1 MFEFIRNHQR
11 LMQLLLLLFVMP
23 TFAFFGLESYG
34 RMGGDKGEV
43 VNVAGQP
50 ITQQEWDSAQREQMA
65 RMAQVY
71 GAQFDPKMFDT
82 PAVKREVLDNL
93 ISQRT
98 LAVEASRQHLMIPD
112 QILQRA
118 ILETPGLLTADGK
131 FDGARYKQ
139 LLSLQGMTPEMYEA
153 KLRQDLALQQLNA
166 AVQATAFAPKTVT
179 TLLSDMNSQERVVG
193 QFTIH
198 ASDYAAKVKLTDQ
211 MLKDYY
217 DKNIQQFTIPEH
229 ANIQYLVLDAKVL
242 AGQINVS
249 DDDIKSYYDQNASHY
264 TTEEERRASHILIA
278 VNKDAPAAE
287 QAKAKAK
294 AETLLAEVRKD
305 SASFARVAKEN
316 SQDPGSAANGGD
328 LGFFARQAMVKPFA
342 DAAFGLKQGQISDLV
357 RSDFGY
363 HIIQLTAIKPAVAKP
378 LAAVKDEIKAEIQK
392 QLISKKF
399 AELAEAFNN
408 VAYEQGDSL
417 KPAADQLKLTLQS
430 ASNVT
435 RHPSPALAPTVPY
448 NQPAFLKALFTDDV
462 VHDKHNSAVVEI
474 GPNALMSGR
483 ITEYVAASKRPFSE
497 VEAEVRRDVTQL
509 ETARL
514 AREAGEAR
522 LIALRAKDDAT
533 IFSAS
538 KTVSRTQ
545 PAGFSNSALAA
556 VMKANVRNLPAFV
569 GVPVA
574 ESGYA
579 IFRISKVMQPE
590 KQDVARRKAESEQIA
605 NVLAQQEMTAYLEVL
620 KKKAKV
626 EMVKKPVIAA
636 DAQESTSPIA
646 D

>member
-1 MFEFIRNHQR
+1 
-11 LMQLLLLLFVMP
+11 
-23 TFAFFGLESYG
+23 
-34 RMGGDKGEV
+34 V
-43 VNVAGQP
+43 VTVAGQP

-65 RMAQVY
+65 RLAQVY
-71 GAQFDPKMFDT
+71 GTQFDPKLFDT
-82 PAVKREVLDNL
+82 PTVKQEVLDNL

-98 LAVEASRQHLMIPD
+98 LAVEASRQRLMIPD

-118 ILETPGLLTADGK
+118 ILETPGLLTPDGK

-166 AVQATAFAPKTVT
+166 SIQGTAFAPRTVT
-179 TLLSDMNSQERVVG
+179 TRLSDMNSQERVVG
-193 QFTIH
+193 QFTIQ
-198 ASDYAAKVKLTDQ
+198 ASDYAAKVKITDQ

-249 DDDIKSYYDQNASHY
+249 DDDIKSYYAQNASHY

-305 SASFARVAKEN
+305 PSSFARVAKEN
-316 SQDPGSAANGGD
+316 SQDPGSATKGGD
-328 LGFFARQAMVKPFA
+328 LGFFTKQAMVKPFA

-357 RSDFGY
+357 KSDFGY

-378 LAAVKDEIKAEIQK
+378 LAEVKDTIKADIQK
-392 QLISKKF
+392 QLVSKKF
-399 AELAEAFNN
+399 AELADVFNN

-417 KPAADQLKLTLQS
+417 KPAADQLKLTIQT
-430 ASNVT
+430 ASDVT
-435 RHPSPALAPTVPY
+435 RNPNPALAPTVPY
-448 NQPAFLKALFTDDV
+448 NKAAFLKALFTDDV

-474 GPNALMSGR
+474 GPNTLISGR
-483 ITEYVAASKRPFSE
+483 ITQHVAASKRPFAN
-497 VEAEVRRDVTQL
+497 VETEVRRDVMQL

-522 LIALRAKDDAT
+522 LTALRAKDDAA

-545 PAGFSNSALAA
+545 PAGFSNSVLAA
-556 VMKANVRNLPAFV
+556 IMKADVRSLPAFV

-574 ESGYA
+574 ESGYT

-605 NVLAQQEMTAYLEVL
+605 NVLAQQEMVDYLDVL

-626 EMVKKPVIAA
+626 EFIKKPAA
-636 DAQESTSPIA
+636 AGDAQETTSPAA